1 MKQRVIFI
9 DYRLCQSRVPPAQLG
24 VAPIASLEIA
34 SIRVGVSTRPK
45 VVLSSNVAF
54 PPNSVRPETARETS
68 STDR

>member
-54 PPNSVRPETARETS
+54 PRAP
-68 STDR
+68 